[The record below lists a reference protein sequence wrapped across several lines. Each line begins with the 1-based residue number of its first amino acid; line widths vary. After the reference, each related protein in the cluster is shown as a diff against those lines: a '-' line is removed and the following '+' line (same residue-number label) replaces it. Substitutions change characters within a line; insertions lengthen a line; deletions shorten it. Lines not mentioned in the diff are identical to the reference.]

1 MKRTKEEKLTKF
13 WNHRINP
20 ITGLFDDKRMQNKK
34 KPNNKL
40 LIYESNI

>member
-1 MKRTKEEKLTKF
+1 MKQTKEDKLTKF

-20 ITGLFDDKRMQNKK
+20 VTGWFDDKRMRKNK

-40 LIYESNI
+40 SIYESNI